1 MGAAMKVIVEIT
13 REYEGHEQRILA
25 VTLFDPPPV
34 DADPED
40 KLEWLRESFYEL
52 LMDFRSSDR
61 DHVDGKYVQLVD
73 EDSYTDFRWPK

>member
-13 REYEGHEQRILA
+13 REFEVDEQRILA
-25 VTLFDPPPV
+25 EPLFDPPPV

-40 KLEWLRESFYEL
+40 KQEWLRESFYEL